1 MSYLGN
7 LRHRTEL
14 SRKIPYLLRSL
25 ANSLIWFKAGLSPVS
40 LYIRILMDYAMC
52 TNLRAFLSGT
62 AGKELIRH
70 MLCKP
75 MSGSVFRIAKDLD
88 LLALTPSATPTSTSS
103 ESDEDPLI
111 AFCESAILAMPSE
124 VSAARNG
131 NKNVL
136 NKIIGVVIKQSRGR
150 LDARRVREVIE
161 QMVFGESRPP
171 S

>member
-1 MSYLGN
+1 
-7 LRHRTEL
+7 
-14 SRKIPYLLRSL
+14 
-25 ANSLIWFKAGLSPVS
+25 
-40 LYIRILMDYAMC
+40 
-52 TNLRAFLSGT
+52 
-62 AGKELIRH
+62 
-70 MLCKP
+70 
-75 MSGSVFRIAKDLD
+75 
-88 LLALTPSATPTSTSS
+88 
-103 ESDEDPLI
+103 
-111 AFCESAILAMPSE
+111 LAMPSE